1 MCDGKM
7 YNVYAVKKR
16 GDESLR
22 EEKIRI
28 VIMPDGSSSVEV
40 LGVKGK
46 RCLKMTEELEGEL
59 GNVRERKA
67 KAEMQEREAT
77 VVTDQRQNIY
87 KR

>member
-1 MCDGKM
+1 
-7 YNVYAVKKR
+7 
-16 GDESLR
+16 LR

-59 GNVRERKA
+59 GDVKERKA
-67 KAEMQEREAT
+67 KAEMQEKEAI
-77 VVTDQRQNIY
+77 VTADKKQNIY
-87 KR
+87 RQ

>member
-1 MCDGKM
+1 
-7 YNVYAVKKR
+7 
-16 GDESLR
+16 LR
-22 EEKIRI
+22 EEKIRV

-59 GNVRERKA
+59 GIVTQRKA

>member
-1 MCDGKM
+1 M
-7 YNVYAVKKR
+7 
-16 GDESLR
+16 R

-28 VIMPDGSSSVEV
+28 IIMPDGSSSVEV

-59 GNVRERKA
+59 GHVRERKA
-67 KAEMQEREAT
+67 KAEMQEKEAINT
-77 VVTDQRQNIY
+77 AYKHQNIH

>member
-1 MCDGKM
+1 
-7 YNVYAVKKR
+7 
-16 GDESLR
+16 LR
-22 EEKIRI
+22 EEKIRV

-40 LGVKGK
+40 IGVKGK

-59 GNVRERKA
+59 GNVTQRKA

-77 VVTDQRQNIY
+77 VVTNQRQNIY